1 MAYTLVE
8 TAEEALKVCKEI
20 DLEKPIFI
28 DTETDG
34 LFGNIV
40 TIQVFQDS
48 WEYPAIFLAEDF
60 AVKAI
65 AIKSI
70 IAAHLVGHNISY
82 DLSCLDIIP
91 KDIDDI
97 MLMSKIAFPEIKE
110 FGLDKVTNHFLGDL
124 YSALDKKSIRKTFK
138 SGVKPT
144 NDMLEYAALDVVV
157 LSKLYKLDRLLEAK
171 KSLFYIISMKNI
183 LYAIDYQRNGL
194 LIDTNLVQK
203 EIEDTEAEI
212 KANLFT
218 LGSLNPNSPKQ
229 VKEALGIES
238 SDKENL
244 LKKIAKNDRDRP
256 TAEAVWNQRRAIKKL
271 GYLNDY
277 NKDKVVTRFN
287 TIGTVTG
294 RFSSSGGIL
303 ENGINAQ
310 QIPRG
315 LQYLFHQPIGDT
327 VVIHA
332 DFSTAELRAA
342 TAIMREPV
350 MYKELK
356 DGIDLHKA
364 AASMARRIPIEQV
377 TKAQRQEGKTISF
390 GLIFGMSSKTF
401 IDYAFTNFG
410 VVFTEGE
417 ATEIARLY
425 KDKYRNINNYH
436 KFWWN
441 NYKTTP
447 VVSALGNKTIARLG
461 TDAINFAIQASIAET
476 TKLSVHYL
484 IKAYPETIRYIFNVV
499 HDAIYLRVP
508 KEQAEKYKKALHHS
522 MTEGWNN
529 ICKSSLFYYKDI
541 PMPVDIEVIYEGGK

>member
-1 MAYTLVE
+1 MAYTLIE

-20 DLEKPIFI
+20 NIEQPIFI

-34 LFGNIV
+34 LFGNVV
-40 TIQVFQDS
+40 TIQVHQEG
-48 WEYPAIFLAEDF
+48 WKYPAVFLAEDL

-65 AIKSI
+65 AIKSVVGG
-70 IAAHLVGHNISY
+70 HLVGHNISY

-97 MLMSKIAFPEIKE
+97 MLMCKIEFPEIKE
-110 FGLDKVTNHFLGDL
+110 FGLDNVTKHFLGDL

-144 NDMLEYAALDVVV
+144 DDMLEYAGLDVVV
-157 LSKLYKLDRLLEAK
+157 LSKLYKIARLLQAK
-171 KSLFYIISMKNI
+171 KSLFYVISMKNI

-194 LIDTNLVQK
+194 LIDTELVQR
-203 EIEDTEAEI
+203 EIKDTEAEI
-212 KANLFT
+212 KANLLI
-218 LGSLNPNSPKQ
+218 LGTLNPNSPKQ
-229 VKEALGIES
+229 VKETLKIES

-256 TAEAVWNQRRAIKKL
+256 IAEAVWNQRRAIKKL
-271 GYLNDY
+271 GYLKDY
-277 NKDKVVTRFN
+277 NQDKVVTRFN

-294 RFSSSGGIL
+294 RFSASGGVL
-303 ENGINAQ
+303 KNGINAQ
-310 QIPRG
+310 QIPRN

-356 DGIDLHKA
+356 DEIDLHKS
-364 AASMARRIPIEQV
+364 AASMSRRIPIEQV
-377 TKAQRQEGKTISF
+377 TKAQRQEGKAISF
-390 GLIFGMSSKTF
+390 GLIFGMSSKSF
-401 IDYAFTNFG
+401 RDYAFTNFG
-410 VVFTEGE
+410 VVFTDEE

-425 KDKYRNINNYH
+425 KDKYRNISNYH

-447 VVSALGNKTIARLG
+447 VVSALGNKTMARLG
-461 TDAINFAIQASIAET
+461 TDAINFATQASIAET

-484 IKAYPETIRYIFNVV
+484 IKDYPETIRYIFNVV

-508 KEQAEKYKKALHHS
+508 IEQAEKYKKALHHS

-529 ICKSSLFYYKDI
+529 VCKSSLFYYKDI
-541 PMPVDIEVIYEGGK
+541 PMPIDIEVIYKGGK